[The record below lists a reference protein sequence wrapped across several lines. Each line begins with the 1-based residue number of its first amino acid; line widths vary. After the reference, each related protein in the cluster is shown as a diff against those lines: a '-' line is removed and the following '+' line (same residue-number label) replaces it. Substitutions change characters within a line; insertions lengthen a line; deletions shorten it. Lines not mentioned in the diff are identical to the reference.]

1 MRLLCI
7 SNGHGEDLIAVKI
20 LQALQG
26 MVPHLQMAALPIVGE
41 GRQYQKVGIEI
52 IGPTKRMPSGGFI
65 YMDGQQLA
73 RDLQGGLLQLTIAQ
87 LRAMGQWLR
96 SDDVILAVGDIVPLL
111 FGWLSRH
118 SYGFVGTAKSE
129 YYVRDEQEQCLDQST
144 LLDALDFQR
153 NCVYMPW
160 ERWLMRRSVCVFPR
174 DGITT
179 RRLRRWA
186 VDAYDAG
193 NPMMDGFSTA
203 AAEPVPGLNI
213 PSGNLTVLLL
223 PGSRAPEAYENWQR
237 LLQGAADIIRHVGQP
252 VTFLTAA
259 APTLELTELN
269 RDLMAHGW
277 QPAVQGNDQSY
288 VQGKNRLLLDQGMF
302 IDYAHRADV
311 AIATAGTATEQFVG
325 LGKPVLTL
333 PGNGPQFTLS
343 FARAQA
349 RHLGPSV
356 TLVQQPDQVGQALLD
371 ILNDP
376 EQQAAIYKNGQ
387 HRMGPPGAS
396 KRIAEIL
403 VKTLLAERS
412 RS

>member
-1 MRLLCI
+1 KL
-7 SNGHGEDLIAVKI
+7 GV
-20 LQALQG
+20 
-26 MVPHLQMAALPIVGE
+26 
-41 GRQYQKVGIEI
+41 EI
-52 IGPTKRMPSGGFI
+52 IGPTKQMPSGGFI
-65 YMDGQQLA
+65 YMDSQQLA
-73 RDLQGGLLQLTIAQ
+73 RDLRGGLLQLTMAQ
-87 LRAMGQWLR
+87 LQAMGQWLR
-96 SDDVILAVGDIVPLL
+96 SDDVVLAVGDIVPLL
-111 FGWLSRH
+111 FGWLSRR

-129 YYVRDEQEQCLDQST
+129 YYVRDEQGQCLERST
-144 LLDALDFQR
+144 LFDVLDFQR
-153 NCVYMPW
+153 SCVYMPW

-179 RRLRRWA
+179 RQLRHWA

-193 NPMMDGFSTA
+193 NPMMDGFSIA
-203 AAEPVPGLNI
+203 AAGPRAAHGGDAR
-213 PSGNLTVLLL
+213 SGLTVLLL

-237 LLQGAADIIRHVGQP
+237 LLQGAADIIRHADQP

-269 RDLMAHGW
+269 RCVVTHGW
-277 QPAVQGNDQSY
+277 LAVAPGYGQGYFQE
-288 VQGKNRLLLDQGMF
+288 KNRLLIEPGAF
-302 IDYAHRADV
+302 VDYAHRADV

-333 PGNGPQFTLS
+333 PGHGPQFTPS
-343 FARAQA
+343 FAQAQA

-356 TLVQQPDQVGQALLD
+356 TLVQQPEQVGQALLA

-376 EQQAAIYKNGQ
+376 KQQAEIYKNGQ
-387 HRMGPPGAS
+387 HRMGPPGAG